1 MEIPSRE
8 RHIMTCQGPK
18 EGACPTRL
26 SKASVEAAQELR
38 RESQSEMGWGWV
50 QIMLGLGATVRDMLA
65 FNPGL
70 AVTGKL
76 YEDTHNVTYVFT
88 SCLAGVLRIVQPIH
102 DENLA
107 QGVSSGDCRLKY
119 SLKAGTV

>member
-1 MEIPSRE
+1 MEIPSKE
-8 RHIMTCQGPK
+8 RHIMTRQGPK

-26 SKASVEAAQELR
+26 SKASVEAAHEL
-38 RESQSEMGWGWV
+38 RESQSEMVGGWV

-76 YEDTHNVTYVFT
+76 YEDTHNMTYVFT
-88 SCLAGVLRIVQPIH
+88 SCLAGVLR
-102 DENLA
+102 
-107 QGVSSGDCRLKY
+107 
-119 SLKAGTV
+119 

>member
-1 MEIPSRE
+1 
-8 RHIMTCQGPK
+8 
-18 EGACPTRL
+18 
-26 SKASVEAAQELR
+26 
-38 RESQSEMGWGWV
+38 
-50 QIMLGLGATVRDMLA
+50 MLGLGATVRDMLA

-76 YEDTHNVTYVFT
+76 YKDTHNVTCVFT

-119 SLKAGTV
+119 SLKAGTEKVELTSMMK